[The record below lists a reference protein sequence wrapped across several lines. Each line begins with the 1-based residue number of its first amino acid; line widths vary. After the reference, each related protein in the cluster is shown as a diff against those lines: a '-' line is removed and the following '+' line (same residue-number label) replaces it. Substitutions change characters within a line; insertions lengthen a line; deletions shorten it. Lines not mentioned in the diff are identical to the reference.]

1 MKQLDWQQ
9 LAAQDQFLE
18 VIDRNTAMQ
27 RFLSHLRLEPLG
39 SESVLLSAA
48 LGRILAEDVL
58 AEVDVP
64 AFDRSNVDGF
74 AVQATDTFGAMDETT
89 RRLRLNDEVL
99 SPGIAPQHVIES
111 GTATTIATGGM
122 VPRGA
127 DAVVM
132 VEHTELSRSASEDAF
147 VGRPLLAV
155 EGYAEY
161 RSETGK
167 SARPTLA
174 PDLIVRRPVT
184 AGQNITFAGTDIAR
198 GETVLRRG
206 IKLTSREIGVLAAIG
221 RANVEVYR
229 KPRVAILST
238 GDEIVLP
245 GEPTRPG
252 AVFDSNGPTLA
263 AAVEELGGEAVYLG
277 VVPDDLVRL
286 TDALNNAMQYDAVLL
301 SGGTSKGAGDLSYR
315 VVREL
320 RDPGIVAHGVALKP
334 GKPICM
340 AVTNGKPVVILPGFP
355 TSALFTFHEFV
366 APVLRAF
373 AGVSAEQ
380 RETVCANL
388 PLRVNSE
395 RGRTEFLLVS
405 LVRGASEPTN
415 PKRERGRSLPNAPAS
430 QTLKDSSPSAASALA
445 DASGYLEEARDVSPH
460 LAAYPMGKGSGSVTT
475 FSQADGFI
483 TIGQHTEQIEA
494 GSVVEVTLLG
504 RSLEPADLVVI
515 GSHCVGLDLLLG
527 ELHRHGLRTKSLYV
541 GSTGGLTAA
550 KRAECDI
557 AGMHLLDAATD
568 EYNRPF
574 LTNDL
579 RLLVGYRR
587 MQGIVFRS
595 GDARF
600 EGRSL
605 TDAVAAALNDSHCTM
620 VNRNVGSGTR
630 ILIDQLLSGTAL
642 AAGPK
647 SANTTIPPAASA
659 MPLTAE
665 PVKQQPAGYAVQA
678 KSHNAV
684 AAAVAQ
690 GRADWGVAIDSV
702 AKLYGLSFIPLREEH
717 YDFAIPVSRWDR
729 PAVARFRNL
738 LADETIRSRLRE
750 IGFVL

>member
-18 VIDRNTAMQ
+18 VIDRDTAMQ
-27 RFLSHLRLEPLG
+27 RFQSHLRLEPLG
-39 SESVLLSAA
+39 TESVLLSAA
-48 LGRILAEDVL
+48 LGRVLAEDVR

-74 AVQATDTFGAMDETT
+74 AVRAADTFGAMDETT
-89 RRLRLNDEVL
+89 RRLRLNEEVL
-99 SPGIAPQHVIES
+99 SPGIAPQHSVKT

-132 VEHTELSRSASEDAF
+132 VEHTELSRTDTENVP
-147 VGRPLLAV
+147 VGQPLLAV
-155 EGYAEY
+155 ERQTA
-161 RSETGK
+161 K
-167 SARPTLA
+167 SARPTPT

-184 AGQNITFAGTDIAR
+184 AGQNITFAGTDIAL

-221 RANVEVYR
+221 RASVEVFR

-245 GEPTRPG
+245 GEPSRPG

-277 VVPDDLVRL
+277 VVPDDLQRL
-286 TDALNNAMQYDAVLL
+286 TDALNTAMQYDAVLL

-334 GKPICM
+334 GKPICL

-373 AGVSAEQ
+373 AGVSPEQ
-380 RETVCANL
+380 RETVRATL

-405 LVRGASEPTN
+405 LVRGE
-415 PKRERGRSLPNAPAS
+415 
-430 QTLKDSSPSAASALA
+430 
-445 DASGYLEEARDVSPH
+445 SG

-494 GSVVEVTLLG
+494 GSEVDVTLLG

-527 ELHRHGLRTKSLYV
+527 ELHRLGWRTKSLYV

-557 AGMHLLDAATD
+557 AGMHLLDSATD

-574 LTNDL
+574 LTKDL
-579 RLLVGYRR
+579 RLLIGYRR
-587 MQGIVFRS
+587 MQGIVFRP

-600 EGRSL
+600 ANRTL
-605 TDAVAAALNDSHCTM
+605 AAAVAAALQDSQCTM

-630 ILIDQLLSGTAL
+630 ILIDQLLSGQL
-642 AAGPK
+642 LGG
-647 SANTTIPPAASA
+647 
-659 MPLTAE
+659 
-665 PVKQQPAGYAVQA
+665 QQPPGYAVQA

-690 GRADWGVAIDSV
+690 GRADWGVAIDIV

-717 YDFAIPVSRWDR
+717 YDFAIPAARWDR
-729 PAVARFRNL
+729 PAVTQFRQL
-738 LADETIRSRLRE
+738 LADETIRARLCE
-750 IGFVL
+750 LGFVL

>member
-132 VEHTELSRSASEDAF
+132 VEHTELSRFASEDAF

-161 RSETGK
+161 QSETGK

-494 GSVVEVTLLG
+494 GSEVEVTLLG

-587 MQGIVFRS
+587 MQGIVFRP

-605 TDAVAAALNDSHCTM
+605 TDAVAAALNDSQCTM

-642 AAGPK
+642 AAGPM

-659 MPLTAE
+659 MPLKAE